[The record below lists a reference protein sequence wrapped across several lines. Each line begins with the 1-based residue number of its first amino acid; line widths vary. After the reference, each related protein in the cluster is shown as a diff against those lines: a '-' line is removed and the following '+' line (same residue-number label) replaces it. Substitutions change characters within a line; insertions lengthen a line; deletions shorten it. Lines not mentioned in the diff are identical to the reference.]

1 MNQLTRPDQI
11 DTILDKINTQLPYE
25 MSVILEKYIS
35 KLESNQKVT
44 QLGDTVAW
52 NKDNPP
58 IWSQA
63 RVEKRAQ
70 RRRER
75 AAKKLNNYQS
85 IKPL

>member
-1 MNQLTRPDQI
+1 MNQVTRTEQI
-11 DTILDKINTQLPYE
+11 DTILKKIDAQIPYE
-25 MSVILEKYIS
+25 MGVALETYIS
-35 KLESNQKVT
+35 KLEDNQKVI
-44 QLGDTVAW
+44 QLDNTTSWGV
-52 NKDNPP
+52 DNPP

-75 AAKKLNNYQS
+75 AARKRNDYQS

>member
-1 MNQLTRPDQI
+1 MNHVNRPEQI
-11 DTILDKINTQLPYE
+11 DTILDKIDVQFSYE
-25 MSVILEKYIS
+25 MGKTLKKYIS
-35 KLESNQKVT
+35 NLESNQRDVE
-44 QLGDTVAW
+44 LIDTTVL
-52 NKDNPP
+52 NPDNPP

-75 AAKKLNNYQS
+75 AARKRNNYQS

>member
-1 MNQLTRPDQI
+1 MNHVNRPEQI
-11 DTILDKINTQLPYE
+11 DTILDKIDVQFSYE
-25 MSVILEKYIS
+25 MGKTLKKYIS
-35 KLESNQKVT
+35 NLESNQRDVA
-44 QLGDTVAW
+44 LIDTTIL
-52 NKDNPP
+52 NPDNPP

-75 AAKKLNNYQS
+75 AARKRNNYQS